1 MALSDPYLV
10 EPAKSGRSTC
20 KASKLPIEKGELR
33 FGSFVDMGGHGSY
46 HWRKLDYITDKQV
59 ANFEK
64 KVGDL
69 KKIGGYDALKPAQQK
84 KLAQAFEKA
93 KKKGTA
99 KDKAKAKVLA
109 DKAKSKL
116 AKEKAKIAKAK
127 AKAKAKEMK
136 EKAKAKKAMKS
147 ASAPKAAPTEK
158 AAPAPKAE
166 TKKRAAARAE
176 APAAK
181 RGTAAGSGDLPPTEM
196 QHRFLDAAKI
206 SDFKTVREM
215 LEATPALINVQPA
228 GRWSA
233 LHQAAA
239 NAKPAAVK
247 MLLSKGA
254 SLTLRTKDKQT
265 PEDVAHTSCVALVKP
280 KGKR

>member
-1 MALSDPYLV
+1 MAVADPYLV

-46 HWRKLDYITDKQV
+46 HWRKLDYISEKQV
-59 ANFEK
+59 ANFET
-64 KVGDL
+64 KVGDI
-69 KKIGGYDALKPAQQK
+69 KKIGGYDKLTPPQQK
-84 KLAQAFEKA
+84 KLAKAFEKA
-93 KKKGTA
+93 KKKGVA
-99 KDKAKAKVLA
+99 KDKAKVKVLA

-116 AKEKAKIAKAK
+116 AKAKVKLAKATAKAK
-127 AKAKAKEMK
+127 AKDMK

-147 ASAPKAAPTEK
+147 ATKAAPVKVATK
-158 AAPAPKAE
+158 AVRKPAPKAE
-166 TKKRAAARAE
+166 TKRAAPKAE
-176 APAAK
+176 ELAAK
-181 RGTAAGSGDLPPTEM
+181 RGTGALPPTEM

-215 LEATPALINVQPA
+215 LEATPTLINVQPA

-233 LHQAAA
+233 LHQAAQ
-239 NAKPAAVK
+239 NGKPAAVK

-254 SLTLRTKDKQT
+254 SMTLLTKDKQT
-265 PEDVAHTSCVALVKP
+265 PEAVAHVSCAALVTA